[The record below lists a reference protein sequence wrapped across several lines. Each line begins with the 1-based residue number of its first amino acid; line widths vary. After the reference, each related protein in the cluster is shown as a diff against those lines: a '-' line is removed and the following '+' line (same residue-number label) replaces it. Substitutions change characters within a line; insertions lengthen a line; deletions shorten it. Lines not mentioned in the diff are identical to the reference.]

1 MAPEPCRVREAVE
14 QEDRWALALV
24 EHRQLD
30 TVAVNPPHDR
40 AGYGVWSL
48 LNA

>member
-1 MAPEPCRVREAVE
+1 VE
-14 QEDRWALALV
+14 QEDGFARALV
-24 EHRQLD
+24 EHGELD
-30 TVAVNPPHDR
+30 TVAISPPHDR